1 MCQKFSIQSSLCV
14 CRTVLRALPKC
25 SYAVTCYIDT
35 CPALAMPRALDP
47 LVISNCNNQY
57 STTNTQI
64 LANRKIFVIKKCF
77 TCKDFFFSSKKFY
90 FFCSNFYNSLVS
102 SILSE
107 NSNILPCA
115 VVIPQFL
122 YLLLFLKGLSFPFK
136 KFNKLFYGI
145 LNIFVKTKILFT
157 KLAEYAY
164 DLRIGSFYFGI
175 SSLLICQLWLI
186 PFHNLFLAS
195 LIYIQ
200 K

>member
-1 MCQKFSIQSSLCV
+1 MSCRAIQRS
-14 CRTVLRALPKC
+14 ALPFPC
-25 SYAVTCYIDT
+25 RVPIDQ
-35 CPALAMPRALDP
+35 
-47 LVISNCNNQY
+47 LVISNCNNGY
-57 STTNTQI
+57 STTNRQI
-64 LANRKIFVIKKCF
+64 LANRKIFVIKNVLLVRI
-77 TCKDFFFSSKKFY
+77 FFSAVKSFIS
-90 FFCSNFYNSLVS
+90 CSNFYNSLVS
-102 SILSE
+102 SILPE
-107 NSNILPCA
+107 NCNILSCA

-122 YLLLFLKGLSFPFK
+122 CLLLFLKGLSFPFK
-136 KFNKLFYGI
+136 KFNKFFYGI
-145 LNIFVKTKILFT
+145 LNIFVKTKIRFK